1 MNISNSP
8 ASSPDT
14 PWSRENEVS
23 LRQYLSVVRRSG
35 WRILLSAI
43 AISLIVALLVS
54 VMTPIYQATATV
66 MIESRTA
73 KVISIEEVY
82 TPDSNSQEYYLT
94 QYEILKSRPLVEQ
107 VIGDLDLL
115 NNQQNNVSQSSIID
129 SGWSEWITSAGW
141 PKIRDWI
148 AQWTK
153 IDLEPTD
160 IEKTTDQMQFVVIDY
175 LDNLKVK
182 PVKNTQLIDVKFN
195 SPDAELAAA
204 VVNTHVEAYIQSIQ
218 EAKFS
223 ITQSAEKWLSRRV
236 DSLKN
241 NLEESERKLQAFR
254 EKEQLVDVEGL
265 QHLPSLEINE
275 LTMKLAEAQRS
286 LSMAKND
293 YQQVNRRGSVSSGD
307 FDSNPA
313 VLDDPLVQEFKNQ
326 LGAAQQ
332 KLTELEKRYGP
343 NHPKMIAAQTNVKTI
358 NRNLSRQINSVI
370 QGIKKKYEVAQANE
384 SGLKR
389 TIEAAKEQYHTIGR
403 KESELSSLQREVNA
417 NRELYNLFYNRLKET
432 AETGYLQSANAR
444 IISPAVIPVTPI
456 KPQKM
461 LTIIIAFVL
470 SVIAGVIVAF
480 VRDALDNSLTNI
492 ADVELKLKYPLLG
505 VVPLLRNHRKQQLI
519 SYSQN
524 DAKARRFNEAIRSIH
539 TGIAISAMTKPNKT
553 LMITSTVS
561 NEGKTKL
568 AINLAYRCGALESV
582 ILIECD
588 MRRPR
593 LSKELKVQE
602 NTPGLAELIADTAR
616 LEECIVENENI
627 HLITAGGRVADPLK
641 LISSARFKNLLI
653 KLTSQYDRV
662 ILDCPPVLPVSD
674 AEVISTNADMVVYV
688 VRAGTTQQSQIKN
701 GLEKLARVKQQQI
714 GIVVN
719 GLDFRK
725 AETYGDYSDYSD
737 DLYEPLNAEK

>member
-8 ASSPDT
+8 ASNPDT

-35 WRILLSAI
+35 WHILLSAI

-94 QYEILKSRPLVEQ
+94 QYEILKSRPLIEQ
-107 VIGDLDLL
+107 VIGELDLL
-115 NNQQNNVSQSSIID
+115 NNPQNNVSQNSILD
-129 SGWSEWITSAGW
+129 SGWSERIASAGW
-141 PKIRDWI
+141 PKFRDWI
-148 AQWTK
+148 VQLAK

-160 IEKTTDQMQFVVIDY
+160 IEKPTDQMQFVVMDY
-175 LDNLKVK
+175 MENLKVT
-182 PVKNTQLIDVKFN
+182 PVKNTQLIDVKYS
-195 SPDAELAAA
+195 SPDPELAAA
-204 VVNTHVEAYIQSIQ
+204 VVNAHADAYIQSIQ

-275 LTMKLAEAQRS
+275 LTMKLAEAQRA

-343 NHPKMIAAQTNVKTI
+343 NHPKMIAAQTNVNTI
-358 NRNLSRQINSVI
+358 NRNLSRQINNVI
-370 QGIKKKYEVAQANE
+370 QGIRKKYEVAQANE

-389 TIEAAKEQYHTIGR
+389 TIESAKEQYHTIGR

-444 IISPAVIPVTPI
+444 IISPAVIPMTPI

-470 SVIAGVIVAF
+470 SVIAGVIIAF

-505 VVPLLRNHRKQQLI
+505 VVPLLRNYRKKQLI
-519 SYSQN
+519 SHSQN

-539 TGIAISAMTKPNKT
+539 TGIAISAMSKPNKM

-561 NEGKTKL
+561 NEGKTNL
-568 AINLAYRCGALESV
+568 AINLAYRCGMLESV

-593 LSKELKVQE
+593 LSKELKVKE
-602 NTPGLAELIADTAR
+602 NTPGLAELLADTAP
-616 LEECIVENENI
+616 LEDCIVENENI
-627 HLITAGGRVADPLK
+627 HLITAGGRISDPLK
-641 LISSARFKNLLI
+641 LISSARFKNLLT
-653 KLTSQYDRV
+653 KLASTYDRV

-688 VRAGTTQQSQIKN
+688 VRADSTQQSQIKN
-701 GLEKLARVKQQQI
+701 GLEKLARVKEMQI